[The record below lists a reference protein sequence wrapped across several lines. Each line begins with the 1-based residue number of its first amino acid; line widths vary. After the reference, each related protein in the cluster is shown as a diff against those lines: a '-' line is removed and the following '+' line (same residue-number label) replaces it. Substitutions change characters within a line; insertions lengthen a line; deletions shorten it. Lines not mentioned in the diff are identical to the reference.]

1 MFYNMNTLGISGN
14 FALSK
19 KYLKLVSNQNN

>member
-1 MFYNMNTLGISGN
+1 MFYNINTLGISGN

-19 KYLKLVSNQNN
+19 KYLKLASKQNK